1 MDTTKELAV
10 FKPSFEFEEKFS
22 YPVAGLDE
30 VGYGAWAGPVVAA
43 AVVLNPEI
51 PQIVLEKLDDSKRL
65 SAQKREEVF
74 ELIQAY
80 ASIGIGEAS
89 VEEIENT
96 NIRLAALKAMERAFG
111 NLSVVPKAALVD
123 GRSKPNLPCPT
134 SLIIKGDQRSYSIA
148 AASIVAKVYRDR
160 FMRELALEHPEFG
173 WESNVGY
180 GTARHQGGLAKV
192 GVTPWHRK
200 TYAPIREILEEISMD
215 EKYKKAGS

>member
-1 MDTTKELAV
+1 MDTTKELALY
-10 FKPSFEFEEKFS
+10 KPSFEFEAQFPH
-22 YPVAGLDE
+22 PVAGLDE

-43 AVVLNPEI
+43 AVVLDPKI
-51 PQIVLEKLDDSKRL
+51 PQTVLEKLDDSKRL

-74 ELIQAY
+74 ELIQTY

-96 NIRLAALKAMERAFG
+96 NIRLAALKAMERAFA
-111 NLSVVPKAALVD
+111 NLSIVPKAALVD

-160 FMRELALEHPEFG
+160 FMQKLALEHPEFG
-173 WESNVGY
+173 WERNVGY
-180 GTARHQGGLAKV
+180 GTARHQDGLARV
-192 GVTPWHRK
+192 GVTQWHRK
-200 TYAPIREILEEISMD
+200 TYAPIRLILEGISMD

>member
-1 MDTTKELAV
+1 LGVIVDKTKELKV
-10 FKPSFEFEEKFS
+10 YKPSFEFEEKFS

-43 AVVLNPEI
+43 AVVLTPKI
-51 PQIVLEKLDDSKRL
+51 PQTLLEKLDDSKRL

-111 NLSVVPKAALVD
+111 NLSIVPKAALVD

-200 TYAPIREILEEISMD
+200 TYAPIRMTLERV
-215 EKYKKAGS
+215 

>member
-1 MDTTKELAV
+1 MDKTKELKV
-10 FKPSFEFEEKFS
+10 YKPSFEFEEKFS

-43 AVVLNPEI
+43 AVVLTPKI
-51 PQIVLEKLDDSKRL
+51 PQTLLEKLDDSKRL

-111 NLSVVPKAALVD
+111 NLSIVPKAALVD

-200 TYAPIREILEEISMD
+200 TYAPIRMTLERV
-215 EKYKKAGS
+215 

>member
-1 MDTTKELAV
+1 VDKTKELKV
-10 FKPSFEFEEKFS
+10 YKPSFEFEEKFS

-43 AVVLNPEI
+43 AVVLTPKI
-51 PQIVLEKLDDSKRL
+51 PQTLLEKLDDSKRL

-111 NLSVVPKAALVD
+111 NLSIVPKAALVD

-200 TYAPIREILEEISMD
+200 TYAPIRMTLERV
-215 EKYKKAGS
+215 

>member
-1 MDTTKELAV
+1 MDTPKELTV
-10 FKPSFEFEEKFS
+10 YKPSFEFESRFP

-51 PQIVLEKLDDSKRL
+51 PQTLLEKLDDSKRV
-65 SAQKREEVF
+65 SAQKREEIVG
-74 ELIQAY
+74 LLQGY
-80 ASIGIGEAS
+80 ADIGIGETS

-96 NIRLAALKAMERAFG
+96 NIRLAALKAMERAFA
-111 NLSVVPKAALVD
+111 NLSLIPKAALVD
-123 GRSKPNLPCPT
+123 GRSRPNLPCLT

-160 FMRELALEHPEFG
+160 FMRELALEYPEFG

-180 GTARHQGGLAKV
+180 GTARHQDGLARV
-192 GVTPWHRK
+192 GVTQWHRK
-200 TYAPIREILEEISMD
+200 TYAPIRVILERC
-215 EKYKKAGS
+215 